1 MVCETEGT
9 PKGMN
14 KESYLRSVEIM
25 SDQDFRKF
33 SQFIHSRL
41 GIKMPPQKKSMLEAR
56 LRKRLRALGLKTFR
70 EYRDMFFSDEGMAL
84 ELANLCNAVTTNKTD
99 FFREPAHFDFLT
111 TTGLDELSRRF
122 FLSEKPNLQ
131 VWSAGCSTGEE
142 PYTLAMVLAEWFG
155 EQGEDAFSILGT
167 DLSTRVLETARTA
180 IYDMDRILPV
190 SQALRRKYLLKSKDK
205 DRRQVRIVH
214 QLRSRV
220 RFRQLNFM
228 DPDYGMTQ
236 PFHMVFCRNVIIY
249 FDRPTQKTIIARICG
264 HMLSGGFLFM
274 GHSETLSGLDLP
286 LQQVAPS
293 VYRKI

>member
-1 MVCETEGT
+1 M
-9 PKGMN
+9 K

-25 SDQDFRKF
+25 SNQDFIKF

-56 LRKRLRALGLKTFR
+56 LRKRLRALGLKSFG
-70 EYRDMFFSDEGMAL
+70 EYRNMFFSEEGMAL

-111 TTGLDELSRRF
+111 TTGMDELKRRF
-122 FLSEKPNLQ
+122 FPSVKADLQ

-155 EQGEDAFSILGT
+155 EQGDDDFSILAT
-167 DLSTRVLETARTA
+167 DLSTRVLDTARTA

-190 SQALRRKYLLKSKDK
+190 SHTLRRKYLLKSKDK
-205 DRRQVRIVH
+205 DRRQVRIGH
-214 QLRSRV
+214 RLRSRL

-228 DPDYGMTQ
+228 DPDYEITHS
-236 PFHMVFCRNVIIY
+236 FHIIFCRNVIIY
-249 FDRPTQKTIIARICG
+249 FDRPTQKTIIGRICR
-264 HMLSGGFLFM
+264 HLLSGGFLFM